1 LDGRFDLVDLVFN
14 FAEPVIERILH
25 LLNIEDTV
33 FRDLAVLKDLS
44 ALVIELLAVK
54 LRLQIV

>member
-1 LDGRFDLVDLVFN
+1 MIDLVFN
-14 FAEPVIERILH
+14 FAEPVVERILH

-33 FRDLAVLKDLS
+33 LGDLAVLKNLS
-44 ALVIELLAVK
+44 ALVVELLAVK